1 MRYSYALFALLLL
14 GCSSKNPEP
23 SLDLCGKDGY
33 FCYHKINFGKSKGAD
48 WELGV
53 KDGCTTAEGEFTK
66 NYALSSSS
74 KAYFDGWILGR
85 SKCKQILPN
94 EGTIQE
100 EINSKK
106 RAEYEIM
113 KLKMQKELQSID
125 SNKTNNR
132 DIEENIVNSL
142 MPSNNN
148 EAIESEY

>member
-1 MRYSYALFALLLL
+1 MRKKMALFAIFILF
-14 GCSSKNPEP
+14 GCSSKNSQL
-23 SLDLCGKDGY
+23 SLDDCKKEGY
-33 FCYHKINFGKSKGAD
+33 FCYHNINFGKSKGAD

-113 KLKMQKELQSID
+113 KLKMQKAQKEIETIN
-125 SNKTNNR
+125 SNK
-132 DIEENIVNSL
+132 EENIVDAILN
-142 MPSNNN
+142 SNN
-148 EAIESEY
+148 EQQELESEY